1 MKSRKVHA
9 DQVPETW
16 TGKRTIE
23 AEVETRE
30 VNADQDQVE
39 LDLGDLTLEDFD
51 ETDIGKSTDCR

>member
-51 ETDIGKSTDCR
+51 ETDIGK